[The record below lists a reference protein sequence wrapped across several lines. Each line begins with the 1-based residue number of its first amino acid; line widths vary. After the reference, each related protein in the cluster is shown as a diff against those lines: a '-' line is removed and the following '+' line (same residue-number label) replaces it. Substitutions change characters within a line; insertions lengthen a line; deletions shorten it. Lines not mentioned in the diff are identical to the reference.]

1 VDTSTD
7 PDASIDATVP
17 TASVRCT
24 ARSPPDRIR
33 DATTSNG
40 CRASTEAAIT
50 YTGAAIEAHVAA
62 GLGPFVVSFGEAG
75 ADEPEDSGQVEE
87 MPTRSVL
94 LRISLLR
101 RWHVAS

>member
-1 VDTSTD
+1 
-7 PDASIDATVP
+7 
-17 TASVRCT
+17 
-24 ARSPPDRIR
+24 
-33 DATTSNG
+33 
-40 CRASTEAAIT
+40 
-50 YTGAAIEAHVAA
+50 
-62 GLGPFVVSFGEAG
+62 VSFGEAG